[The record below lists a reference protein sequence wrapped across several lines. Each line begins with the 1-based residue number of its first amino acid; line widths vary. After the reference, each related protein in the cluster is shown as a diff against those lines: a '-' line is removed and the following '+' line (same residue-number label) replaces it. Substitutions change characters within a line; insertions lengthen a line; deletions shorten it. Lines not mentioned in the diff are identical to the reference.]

1 MAISVDQA
9 CILPLLLATDAIAG
23 DQNFW
28 EKQEIFTEQ
37 LESGSRVCRGW
48 QQDSAACKILEMPA
62 GVMPSL

>member
-28 EKQEIFTEQ
+28 GKQEIFH
-37 LESGSRVCRGW
+37 
-48 QQDSAACKILEMPA
+48 
-62 GVMPSL
+62 